1 MKKNATQQIF
11 LFLVHIIGM
20 LVFISMCFVS
30 HDPIFDKLFI
40 SLLIILALN
49 FLKLLQSPN

>member
-1 MKKNATQQIF
+1 MKKNATQQAF

>member
-1 MKKNATQQIF
+1 MRKNTTQDAI

-20 LVFISMCFVS
+20 LVFLIMCFVNQ
-30 HDPIFDKLFI
+30 DPIFDKLFI

-49 FLKLLQSPN
+49 LLKLMQTPY

>member
-1 MKKNATQQIF
+1 MKKNATQDAI

-30 HDPIFDKLFI
+30 QDPIFDKLFI

-49 FLKLLQSPN
+49 LLKLMQTPN